1 MRTAPAQWPRLEKAK
16 KLTKFPLFLVRM
28 LPPMF
33 FTGFCRDNLKT
44 CAEADL
50 SEDNGIIVSTVK
62 IGRIGKVQQNMELSR
77 VQNQKTDRIL
87 ET

>member
-1 MRTAPAQWPRLEKAK
+1 MAK
-16 KLTKFPLFLVRM
+16 GGKGKKVDKVSNIFSAHAVA
-28 LPPMF
+28 MF
-33 FTGFCRDNLKT
+33 FTGFCWDNLKK

-62 IGRIGKVQQNMELSR
+62 IRSIGKVQPNMELSR
-77 VQNQKTDRIL
+77 AQNQRTDRIL